1 MNPIYKFELNRPTVN
16 LLNPKTIVSGLLNTN
31 NGSVSTSSIYQTSD
45 FIPVTPGTN
54 YKLCDK
60 DTFTAWAAA
69 AACFYTENKTF
80 ISGAY
85 GIGTTPA
92 NAAYLRVSYQGL
104 NDGYGVFPSNVSYW
118 SEYITPIAYPVY
130 KDDLAKDFEKESNQE
145 FFRAKLSGNLSFV
158 GPDYD
163 WIVGRAFDFQF
174 VITVFI
180 SYNAGQTWTEYWR
193 GTFWKTDCDFYDDAK
208 TVSVKP
214 TVWDQYNDVL
224 AGMDKE
230 YNLIELAPE
239 IIPVKADK
247 RPMVQVY
254 VPGQTVIGCF
264 LSGMWWEQECESVLE
279 SDTVEINGNNYPALE
294 YKYHFSLNKVM
305 TIADVSG
312 SMSPQLPAFFNKTFA
327 GNARFNPGTPGTTDF
342 VGTNYT
348 MRYYF
353 YAGGGGATQRWQI
366 LRNSDSTVMWEKS
379 WSGGTLPDVTIP
391 QIVVLTPVSGTGA
404 TGNVTLYVHD
414 MPVYSRF
421 VCDTQTIVTRGST
434 LNTSEIPADDIV
446 ENNRN
451 YHYVIGYYFPD
462 TIIFSTIL
470 VSTPTQWGLYQPGQY
485 YFNPA
490 DISTAGLGEAFP
502 VARNAWGLVSIWFV
516 FSFVDW
522 IVESSARQPFTIR
535 HAYPI
540 SSVIS
545 VLLAKIAP
553 GITHAGTTDY
563 SQFLYGTNLIGI
575 TQTLLITPKSNL
587 VTAGYDQPAQKAPIT
602 LKNVLDM
609 LRDCFRCYWFIDAQN
624 RFRVEHIQYFR
635 NGGSYSG
642 SPVVG
647 IDLTTQKVPRNG
659 KEWAFARNQY
669 KFDKPEMAARYQF
682 GWMDDVTQLFEGFPI
697 DIISKY
703 VNPDNIEQIDV
714 SKFTSDIDYIL
725 LNPGEISKDGFA
737 LLGSRKRVRSISSIS
752 FNQGGVVYTNTP
764 GTIYESMLNT
774 STTRISSVPIDVS
787 TPINI
792 IAPTGYKYF
801 ITFFDENN
809 RYRGYD
815 SRLWLTGEKTITT
828 TYPKIVITV
837 AYSSDAAIVPADA
850 VNIPISIYD
859 SLFELPYINFIID
872 GSDHYLQNAY
882 VAFCILQQYYAFDM
896 PAPRYEING
905 EQMYAYGIK
914 KLKNQTLRFPVLN
927 DPDLVQLV
935 KTNLGNGTIEK
946 LSVNLSSRNAN
957 ATLKYDTE

>member
-16 LLNPKTIVSGLLNTN
+16 LLNPKAIVSGLLNTN

-54 YKLCDK
+54 YKLCDA
-60 DTFTAWAAA
+60 DTFTAWAAS
-69 AACFYTENKTF
+69 AACFYTANKTF
-80 ISGAY
+80 ISGQY
-85 GIGTTPA
+85 GIGETPA

-104 NDGYGVFPSNVSYW
+104 NDGYGIFAQNVSYY
-118 SEYITPIAYPVY
+118 SDYVTPIAYPVY

-193 GTFWKTDCDFYDDAK
+193 GTFWKTDCDFDDDAK

-239 IIPVKADK
+239 IVPVKADK

-254 VPGQTVIGCF
+254 VPGQSVVGCF
-264 LSGMWWEQECESVLE
+264 LSGMWWEQEAEPE
-279 SDTVEINGNNYPALE
+279 SDETKLVNDF
-294 YKYHFSLNKVM
+294 KFSLNKVF

-312 SMSPQLPAFFNKTFA
+312 SMSPQLPAIFGKSFL
-327 GNARFNPGTPGTTDF
+327 GDARFNPREMGTQEFTGTEYKL
-342 VGTNYT
+342 VYA
-348 MRYYF
+348 YY
-353 YAGGGGATQRWQI
+353 GA
-366 LRNSDSTVMWEKS
+366 
-379 WSGGTLPDVTIP
+379 SGGSQYSWTIVRISDNVSLWRYAVNNQFPPELPHNVT
-391 QIVVLTPVSGTGA
+391 LTPVADSGA

-421 VCDTQTIVTRGST
+421 VCDTPTIVVGGST
-434 LNTSEIPADDIV
+434 LNTYEIPANDIV

-490 DISTAGLGEAFP
+490 DNPISGLGEAFP
-502 VARNAWGLVSIWFV
+502 VARNAWGRVSIWFV
-516 FSFVDW
+516 FSLLDW

-553 GITHAGTTDY
+553 GITHAETTDY
-563 SQFLYGTNLIGI
+563 SQFLYGQNLIGI

-609 LRDCFRCYWFIDAQN
+609 LRDCFRCYWFIDDQN

-682 GWMDDVTQLFEGFPI
+682 GWMDDVTQLFEGYPI

-725 LNPGEISKDGFA
+725 LNPGEISKDGFV
-737 LLGSRKRVRSISSIS
+737 LLGAKI
-752 FNQGGVVYTNTP
+752 
-764 GTIYESMLNT
+764 
-774 STTRISSVPIDVS
+774 
-787 TPINI
+787 IN
-792 IAPTGYKYF
+792 YF
-801 ITFFDENN
+801 D
-809 RYRGYD
+809 
-815 SRLWLTGEKTITT
+815 K
-828 TYPKIVITV
+828 
-837 AYSSDAAIVPADA
+837 DAAQIGYYLNASGNPVSYADA
-850 VNIPISIYD
+850 VITDYLPITDAGLFVEGQNIRWGAAPYFVYYDGQHNIVGSYLGINTAVSSGERWFIPNKDNAVYVRLSILGYTQITIE
-859 SLFELPYINFIID
+859 SWIIYELAKYVLPYYNFVVD
-872 GSDHYLQNAY
+872 NNDHYLQNAY
-882 VAFCILQQYYAFDM
+882 VAFCLLQQYYAYDM
-896 PAPRYEING
+896 PAPNYEING
-905 EQMYAYGIK
+905 VQMYAQGIK
-914 KLKNQTLRFPVLN
+914 KLKNQSIRFPLLN
-927 DPDLVQLV
+927 DPDLVELV
-935 KTNLGNGTIEK
+935 KTNFGNGTIEK

>member
-1 MNPIYKFELNRPTVN
+1 MNPIYKFEL
-16 LLNPKTIVSGLLNTN
+16 
-31 NGSVSTSSIYQTSD
+31 
-45 FIPVTPGTN
+45 
-54 YKLCDK
+54 
-60 DTFTAWAAA
+60 TA
-69 AACFYTENKTF
+69 N
-80 ISGAY
+80 
-85 GIGTTPA
+85 GTTQRA
-92 NAAYLRVSYQGL
+92 
-104 NDGYGVFPSNVSYW
+104 FP
-118 SEYITPIAYPVY
+118 IY
-130 KDDLAKDFEKESNQE
+130 KDDLAKDFEKESGQE
-145 FFRAKLSGNLSFV
+145 FFRAKLSGNLTFESD
-158 GPDYD
+158 DYTF
-163 WIVGRAFDFQF
+163 IVSKAFDTQF
-174 VITVFI
+174 VLEIFI
-180 SYNAGQTWTEYWR
+180 SYNAGQTWTSYWR
-193 GTFWKTDCDFYDDAK
+193 GTFWKTDCEFDGDEQ
-208 TVSVKP
+208 TVKVKP

-239 IIPVKADK
+239 IVPVKADK

-254 VPGQTVIGCF
+254 VPGQSVVGCF
-264 LSGMWWEQECESVLE
+264 LSGMWWEQEAEPE
-279 SDTVEINGNNYPALE
+279 SDETKLVNDF
-294 YKYHFSLNKVM
+294 HFSLNKVM
-305 TIADVSG
+305 TVADVSG
-312 SMSPQLPAFFNKTFA
+312 SMSPQLPTAFSKVFS
-327 GNARFNPGTPGTTDF
+327 GDERFNPRTQGTQEFTASGYKL
-342 VGTNYT
+342 VYGYG
-348 MRYYF
+348 
-353 YAGGGGATQRWQI
+353 AG
-366 LRNSDSTVMWEKS
+366 
-379 WSGGTLPDVTIP
+379 SGGSQYSWTIVRVSDNVSLWRLAVLNQVPPLLPV
-391 QIVVLTPVSGTGA
+391 QITLTPIADSGA

-414 MPVYSRF
+414 LPVYSRF
-421 VCDTQTIVTRGST
+421 VCDTPTIVIGGST

-451 YHYVIGYYFPD
+451 YRYVIGYYFPD
-462 TIIFSTIL
+462 TIIFSTVL

-490 DISTAGLGEAFP
+490 DNPIAGLGEAFP
-502 VARNAWGLVSIWFV
+502 VARNAWGRVSIWFV
-516 FSFVDW
+516 FSLLDW

-545 VLLAKIAP
+545 VLLAEIAP

-563 SQFLYGTNLIGI
+563 SQFLYGQNLIGI

-609 LRDCFRCYWFIDAQN
+609 LRDCFRCYWFIDEKN

-635 NGGSYSG
+635 NGGSYSV

-682 GWMDDVTQLFEGFPI
+682 GWMDDVTQLFEGYPI

-725 LNPGEISKDGFA
+725 LNPGEISKDGFV
-737 LLGSRKRVRSISSIS
+737 LLASIYYGKIKDLSFVRGSFS
-752 FNQGGVVYTNTP
+752 
-764 GTIYESMLNT
+764 
-774 STTRISSVPIDVS
+774 SSVGNPYNPFSSTIRLRSDVFEIKNGGFRIGSFSGTGFQYAFGLIDDN
-787 TPINI
+787 NI
-792 IAPTGYKYF
+792 L
-801 ITFFDENN
+801 
-809 RYRGYD
+809 RYD
-815 SRLWLTGEKTITT
+815 SGWKTDATNYNT
-828 TYPKIVITV
+828 NYKQIVLIIRKEDNSV
-837 AYSSDAAIVPADA
+837 IVPADVTNLDVEFFNFGNA
-850 VNIPISIYD
+850 V
-859 SLFELPYINFIID
+859 LPYINFSVD

-882 VAFCILQQYYAFDM
+882 VAFMFLQRYYAFDM
-896 PAPRYEING
+896 PAYQYKING

-935 KTNLGNGTIEK
+935 KTNMGNGTIEK